1 MTDRPFISYFRVDR
15 TGVWTEAQK
24 RAKQLAKKPVAKKAR
39 PMSRAH
45 AARQLLALGPLSF
58 MAFAE
63 IMGGSVESCRRVLS
77 YLVDDLGE
85 VARQQGLYRIED
97 GKQLPDLPELEAE
110 GKRGDGETAI
120 RPLCPGAALGVS
132 ASLADVREAQA
143 GCCGRCSREGCMG
156 QQGVSSGEVPY
167 MFATFEVRA

>member
-39 PMSRAH
+39 PMTRAR

-58 MAFAE
+58 VDFAE

-85 VARQQGLYRIED
+85 VARQQGIYRIED
-97 GKQLPDLPELEAE
+97 GKQLSDVHPLEAE
-110 GKRGDGETAI
+110 GKRGDGETPI
-120 RPLCPGAALGVS
+120 RPLRTGASVGVS
-132 ASLADVREAQA
+132 SAIADVREAQA

-156 QQGVSSGEVPY
+156 GEGVS
-167 MFATFEVRA
+167 A